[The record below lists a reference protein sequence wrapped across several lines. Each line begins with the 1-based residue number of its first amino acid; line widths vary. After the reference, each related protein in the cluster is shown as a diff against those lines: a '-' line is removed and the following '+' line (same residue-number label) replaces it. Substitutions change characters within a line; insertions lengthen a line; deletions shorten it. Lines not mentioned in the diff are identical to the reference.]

1 MARWAPTREP
11 TFFTQLSQVLGDSW
25 PWQTLKTLLPLGYN
39 NSVRDLVLRNSW
51 GRGVG
56 RAQRAGNVSQWEKPG
71 ARGALLEFSS
81 LWLTGLLPCL
91 TWPGLLL
98 LGQCV
103 SERLPVSIPPRP
115 LNKAEVWNPQQG
127 LKCYV
132 YSWASSVE
140 AALWK
145 QKITSLP
152 WEELVELLEVSTLTV
167 GDWNLDYHL
176 LKKEDL
182 VHSFSLIHGNK

>member
-1 MARWAPTREP
+1 MARWASTREP

-103 SERLPVSIPPRP
+103 SEPLPVSIPPRP

-140 AALWK
+140 AALLKTENNFPTLRRTCWALRSVYFNSWRLK
-145 QKITSLP
+145 PWLSSLEKRRP
-152 WEELVELLEVSTLTV
+152 STFFFI
-167 GDWNLDYHL
+167 D
-176 LKKEDL
+176 
-182 VHSFSLIHGNK
+182 SRQ